1 MIRTMTDNAS
11 PQTRRELRVTTDG
24 NGNPTLTPTPKVAA
38 AAAAMGILVVVVAI
52 LGGITP
58 ELLTFAGP
66 WSGPLFAGITALT
79 GFLAGY
85 IKRP

>member
-1 MIRTMTDNAS
+1 MADNTT
-11 PQTRRELRVTTDG
+11 PQTRRSLRVTTDD
-24 NGNPTLTPTPKVAA
+24 NGNPTALPSPKVAA
-38 AAAAMGILVVVVAI
+38 AAVAMGVLVVLVAV

-66 WSGPLFAGITALT
+66 WSGPLFAGVTALT

>member
-1 MIRTMTDNAS
+1 MSTS
-11 PQTRRELRVTTDG
+11 PRDLGVTTDASG
-24 NGNPTLTPTPKVAA
+24 QPTAVPSPKVAA
-38 AAAAMGILVVVVAI
+38 AAIAMGILVVVVAI

-58 ELLTFAGP
+58 ELLTFAGE

>member
-1 MIRTMTDNAS
+1 MADNTS
-11 PQTRRELRVTTDG
+11 PQTRRSLRVTTDAA
-24 NGNPTLTPTPKVAA
+24 GNPTAAPTPKVVAA
-38 AAAAMGILVVVVAI
+38 TAAMGILVVVVAI